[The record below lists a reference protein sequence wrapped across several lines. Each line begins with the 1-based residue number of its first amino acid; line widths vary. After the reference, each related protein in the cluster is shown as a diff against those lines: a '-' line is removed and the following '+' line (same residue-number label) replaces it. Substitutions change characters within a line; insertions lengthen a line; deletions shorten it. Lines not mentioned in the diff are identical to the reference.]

1 MKSIKNIFISASN
14 LKLLLCRN
22 ETKLLPHSYPAVYEL
37 KCNSNCFW
45 ETKKKI
51 LARTTE
57 HKQDTLKENGT
68 ILVQQKIL

>member
-1 MKSIKNIFISASN
+1 MKSIKNIFTSASN

-37 KCNSNCFW
+37 KCNSNHFW

-57 HKQDTLKENGT
+57 HKQDTLKENGI